1 MRKTEQKHRA
11 ERLAAMHREPGIV
24 VLPNA
29 WDVISACMLVEA
41 GFKALATTSGG
52 CAFSLGYPDGE
63 RIPRREMVAAVKR
76 IAHGVPVPV
85 TADMEAGYGPS
96 PDDVAETVHQTLKAG
111 AVGIN
116 LEDSDKGN
124 PGRLIEIDRAVE
136 RIRAAR
142 SAASAAGIPMV
153 INARTD
159 GFHYGDS
166 GAVFDDTVRR
176 ANAYLAAGADC
187 AFVPFVRDGAVIG
200 RLASMIEG
208 PMNVL
213 AGPGTPPVPEL
224 AKLGVKRVT
233 VGSNIIKATLLTI
246 RRAAEELQGPGS
258 YEFARGA
265 PGQPDVHRILAK
277 PGG

>member
-1 MRKTEQKHRA
+1 
-11 ERLAAMHREPGIV
+11 
-24 VLPNA
+24 
-29 WDVISACMLVEA
+29 
-41 GFKALATTSGG
+41 
-52 CAFSLGYPDGE
+52 
-63 RIPRREMVAAVKR
+63 
-76 IAHGVPVPV
+76 
-85 TADMEAGYGPS
+85 
-96 PDDVAETVHQTLKAG
+96 
-111 AVGIN
+111 
-116 LEDSDKGN
+116 
-124 PGRLIEIDRAVE
+124 
-136 RIRAAR
+136 
-142 SAASAAGIPMV
+142 MV

-233 VGSNIIKATLLTI
+233 VGSNITKATLLTI